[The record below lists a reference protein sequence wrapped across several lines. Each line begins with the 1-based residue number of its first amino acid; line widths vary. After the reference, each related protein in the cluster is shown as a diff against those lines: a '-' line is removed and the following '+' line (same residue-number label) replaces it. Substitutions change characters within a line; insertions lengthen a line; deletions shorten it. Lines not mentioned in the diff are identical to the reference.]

1 MPELITFIKTKTQL
15 YTGSLGEWRKLTGT
29 ELLYPLGFAMIFI
42 GILIIIV
49 TILLLS
55 IRSVGKGK
63 VKGGGAVIIGPVP
76 IVFGTDKKSLRTAL
90 LLSIVLVTLL
100 LIVIVVQYLLLR

>member
-1 MPELITFIKTKTQL
+1 LA
-15 YTGSLGEWRKLTGT
+15 GT
-29 ELLYPLGFAMIFI
+29 ELLYTLGFAMIFV
-42 GILIIIV
+42 GILIVIV

-55 IRSVGKGK
+55 IRSVGRDK

-76 IVFGTDKKSLRTAL
+76 IIFGTDRKSLRTVL
-90 LLSIVLVTLL
+90 LLSIALTVLL